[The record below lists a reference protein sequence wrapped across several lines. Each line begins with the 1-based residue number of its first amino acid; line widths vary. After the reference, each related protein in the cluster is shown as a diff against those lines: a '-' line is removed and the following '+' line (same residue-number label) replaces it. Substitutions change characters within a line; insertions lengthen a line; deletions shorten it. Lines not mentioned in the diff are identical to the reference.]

1 MDQTQVLQLRNVF
14 SAVFFFLRPV
24 SNVVTLSLDCL
35 FLIVS
40 GLSILDCLWIV
51 YSWLSLDCLFLIV
64 SGLSFLDCLWI
75 VFSWLS
81 LDCLFLIV
89 SGLSFLDCLWIVY
102 SWLLLRFSLTFINLQ
117 TIDHIK
123 KIWATTTNKLWK
135 CKFYLQKIF
144 IHLRNFIPQKISWT
158 ILFYLLK

>member
-1 MDQTQVLQLRNVF
+1 MLCCILY
-14 SAVFFFLRPV
+14 AVFFLRPV

-40 GLSILDCLWIV
+40 GLSFLDCLWIV
-51 YSWLSLDCLFLIV
+51 Y
-64 SGLSFLDCLWI
+64 
-75 VFSWLS
+75 SWLS

-144 IHLRNFIPQKISWT
+144 IHLRNFTPQKISWT